1 MITVKGIELDFD
13 VQRNADAKRLDAS
26 KPSMLEAV
34 KVLESKEVSYDTVA
48 DVCIKAVVDLL
59 GSTEADKLG
68 MDAGKWLECITTFS
82 EVCAEVTKQENETK
96 EILAKYKVDRL
107 GV

>member
-59 GSTEADKLG
+59 GEAEAYKLG
-68 MDAGKWLECITTFS
+68 MDRDRWIDCITTFS
-82 EVCAEVTKQENETK
+82 EVCAEVTKQENETR

>member
-13 VQRNADAKRLDAS
+13 VQRNADATRVELA
-26 KPSMLEAV
+26 KPSMQAAV
-34 KVLESKEVSYDTVA
+34 KVLESKDVSYGMVA
-48 DVCIKAVVDLL
+48 GVCCKAVFELL

-68 MDAGKWLECITTFS
+68 MDASKWLECITTFS